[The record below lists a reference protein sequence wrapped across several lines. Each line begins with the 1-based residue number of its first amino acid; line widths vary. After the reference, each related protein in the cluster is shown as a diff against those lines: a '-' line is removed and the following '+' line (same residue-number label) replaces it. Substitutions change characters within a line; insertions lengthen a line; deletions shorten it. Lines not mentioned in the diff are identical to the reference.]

1 LLAIHS
7 AGLAA
12 QRGSSG
18 ESALPPNIEKHSE
31 LGSRAPRM
39 DQIALDN
46 LLLELSGNMILPVLV
61 RGFAL
66 HAVSTET
73 LERSGAA
80 SPELMASIN
89 HHNEQLLNAIR
100 NGEVERALSLA
111 RSKDAVMK
119 SLET

>member
-1 LLAIHS
+1 
-7 AGLAA
+7 
-12 QRGSSG
+12 
-18 ESALPPNIEKHSE
+18 
-31 LGSRAPRM
+31 M

-73 LERSGAA
+73 LERSGAT

-89 HHNEQLLNAIR
+89 HHNEQLLNAIQWRGRVRPVAGPQQGRGHEIAR
-100 NGEVERALSLA
+100 NL
-111 RSKDAVMK
+111 
-119 SLET
+119 T